1 MRRKRTILLAYG
13 GLCAALIALLTAFV
27 RLPAPMLKGY
37 AHLGDLGILFCSML
51 LGPFCAV
58 PAAAG
63 SALADVLA
71 TYPLYAPFTLAIKA
85 LMGFWMGQ
93 RIVRQ
98 RFSLRNLLTLIL
110 NAVWMVGAYFLT
122 DALLFGM
129 EAAIGSFFGNL
140 VQGIA
145 LVVGGMVLI
154 PLVSSLPPEAFRRIP
169 R

>member
-27 RLPAPMLKGY
+27 RLPAPTLKGY

-85 LMGFWMGQ
+85 LMGFWMGK
-93 RIVRQ
+93 RIVRHA
-98 RFSLRNLLTLIL
+98 FPC
-110 NAVWMVGAYFLT
+110 
-122 DALLFGM
+122 
-129 EAAIGSFFGNL
+129 AIS
-140 VQGIA
+140 
-145 LVVGGMVLI
+145 
-154 PLVSSLPPEAFRRIP
+154 
-169 R
+169 